1 MPKGGARLM
10 KTIYVGNIPF
20 QSTEK
25 DVRSLFNRY
34 GSVRSATL
42 VTDKKTGRSR
52 GFGFIEMD
60 EPAAKNAIRKLDGR
74 QFGGRFLRVL
84 EAQARKADNHN

>member
-1 MPKGGARLM
+1 M

-20 QSTEK
+20 HSTER
-25 DVRSLFNRY
+25 DVQSLFKRY

-52 GFGFIEMD
+52 GFGFVEMD
-60 EPAAKNAIRKLDGR
+60 APAARNAIRKLDG
-74 QFGGRFLRVL
+74 QKFGGRFLRVL
-84 EAQARKADNHN
+84 EAQARQADNHN